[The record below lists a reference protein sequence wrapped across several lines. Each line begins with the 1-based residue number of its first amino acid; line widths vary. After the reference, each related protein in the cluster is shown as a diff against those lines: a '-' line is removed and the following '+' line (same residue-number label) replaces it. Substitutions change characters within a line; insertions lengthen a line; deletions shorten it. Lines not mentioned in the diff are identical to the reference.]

1 MQMRI
6 IPGQDKFL
14 RLHID
19 DLSLP
24 IRRSSRAN
32 RIKSTS
38 PAFELDTSLAS
49 VIVAGA
55 AAGGIT
61 GAIAAYL
68 IGMLP
73 Q

>member
-24 IRRSSRAN
+24 IRRSSRSN
-32 RIKSTS
+32 RIKSS